1 MTRGVFSKPDPISAS
16 NYYKR
21 AADAYKQCGEN
32 RLERLHR
39 IASGD
44 TQLGQDAYATAA
56 AEYTRAAELAE
67 TSDETVQRKRQE
79 CYKLHLDAAN
89 AWQQM
94 GEKGRAAESTVKAA
108 FGLIM
113 GEPTTSKID
122 NKYTSQE
129 SPPKYAPLKKRQA
142 GFSGTHTP
150 TSRPHFCL
158 AEM

>member
-1 MTRGVFSKPDPISAS
+1 MTIGVFSKPDPISAS

-67 TSDETVQRKRQE
+67 TSDETIPISHDVIHE
-79 CYKLHLDAAN
+79 
-89 AWQQM
+89 
-94 GEKGRAAESTVKAA
+94 
-108 FGLIM
+108 
-113 GEPTTSKID
+113 
-122 NKYTSQE
+122 
-129 SPPKYAPLKKRQA
+129 
-142 GFSGTHTP
+142 FSYYDVFVF
-150 TSRPHFCL
+150 RIR
-158 AEM
+158 